1 MVLILALAGV
11 KGLGFRSQ
19 YNQVNYVNLAS
30 SLISSD
36 LSLTVNWR
44 RVEVWDVNVC
54 CDQKTMPVKE
64 TTWREFKDAL
74 LMGFL
79 ISEDVS

>member
-44 RVEVWDVNVC
+44 MLEVWYVNVC
-54 CDQKTMPVKE
+54 CSSKV
-64 TTWREFKDAL
+64 L
-74 LMGFL
+74 
-79 ISEDVS
+79 